1 MRIGVD
7 LDDVLAELLIG
18 LDKYHNEI
26 YKTNFSLEDHID
38 FDLSKIWKC
47 SKEEM
52 KKRVYDF
59 YDSDFVI
66 REVKPL
72 EGAVEVIDKLSKE
85 HDLVLITS
93 RPEFLKQRTIDWL
106 EKYFPSKFNKV
117 FFTSQFAEKN
127 VLKTK
132 GDLCLELGINLMIE
146 DCFEYAMD
154 CASKNV
160 DVLLVD
166 RPHNQIGDLP
176 EKIRRVKN
184 WEEIYLIIKEKI

>member
-26 YKTNFSLEDHID
+26 YQTNFSLEDHTD
-38 FDLSKIWKC
+38 FDLSKLWKC

-52 KKRVYDF
+52 RKRVYDF

-66 REVKPL
+66 EEVKPL
-72 EGAVEVIDKLSKE
+72 EGAVEVVDKLSKK
-85 HDLVLITS
+85 HDLILITS
-93 RPEFLKQRTIDWL
+93 RPDFLKQRTVDWL
-106 EKYFPSKFNKV
+106 ERYFTGKFREI
-117 FFTSQFAEKN
+117 FFTSQFATKN
-127 VLKTK
+127 VSKTK

-146 DCFEYAMD
+146 DCLEYARD
-154 CASKNV
+154 CASKNI

-166 RPHNQIGDLP
+166 RPHNQTKNLP

-184 WEEIYLIIKEKI
+184 WWEIDEILAK